1 MVTREELFLETEKNI
16 EDTTESLRESFHTL
30 GSMVYRDLSVLPVE
44 MGVSLLEEVRKAE
57 KEKNEAYARRDED
70 TQFQKSYEE
79 KKKRKIEVDE
89 LLLGLREEEKDTR
102 LRLGALIYEQCS
114 LGLLDRDKF
123 SSVYADADEEK
134 ELTAKAGGKSLFS
147 RLSSRSALSRLKK
160 SDNSRYLDYSSLVD
174 NEENAL
180 LMHGANA
187 EVLAKGLRENKEKR
201 DNFRREQDELEL
213 FLTENLQDYKRLGKG
228 GLEEDGERVRDSEVS
243 LRECLINYGN
253 YLYDR
258 GGCWI
263 GEDTSPKILDVL
275 QSIIETQ
282 NRYRDL
288 NNRKARL
295 QKEAK
300 ADDYKALI
308 EEEKEKIRILE
319 GEREKIA
326 LQIEDIKKEISRLE
340 GLVRKLV
347 DQ

>member
-30 GSMVYRDLSVLPVE
+30 GSMVFNDLSVLPVE

-57 KEKNEAYARRDED
+57 KERTEAYGKRDGDRE
-70 TQFQKSYEE
+70 FQKNYSE
-79 KKKRKIEVDE
+79 KKERKIQVDE
-89 LLLGLREEEKDTR
+89 ELLALRDDEKSLR

-114 LGLLDRDKF
+114 LGILDRDKF
-123 SSVYADADEEK
+123 SSVYADSDEEK
-134 ELTAKAGGKSLFS
+134 ALSAKAEGKSLFS

-160 SDNSRYLDYSSLVD
+160 SGSSRYLDYSSLVD
-174 NEENAL
+174 NEEVAIL
-180 LMHGANA
+180 VSGANA
-187 EVLAKGLRENKEKR
+187 EALVGSLRENKAKR
-201 DNFRREQDELEL
+201 DNLRREQDELEL
-213 FLTENLQDYKRLGKG
+213 FLTENLQEFKRLGKG
-228 GLEEDGERVRDSEVS
+228 GLEEDEERVRESEVS

-258 GGCWI
+258 GGSWI
-263 GEDTSPKILDVL
+263 GEDTSPEILDVL
-275 QSIIETQ
+275 QNIIETQ
-282 NRYRDL
+282 NQYRDL

-326 LQIEDIKKEISRLE
+326 SQIQDIKKEISRLE

>member
-1 MVTREELFLETEKNI
+1 MVTREELFLETEKKI

-30 GSMVYRDLSVLPVE
+30 GSLVYSNLSVLPVE

-57 KEKNEAYARRDED
+57 KEKKEAYEKKDRDTE
-70 TQFQKSYEE
+70 FQKSYEE

-89 LLLGLREEEKDTR
+89 ELLSLREEEKTIR

-114 LGLLDRDKF
+114 LGLLDRAKF
-123 SSVYADADEEK
+123 SSVYADSDEEK
-134 ELTAKAGGKSLFS
+134 ALSEKAEGKSFFS

-160 SDNSRYLDYSSLVD
+160 SDSSRYLDYSSLVD
-174 NEENAL
+174 SEENAL
-180 LMHGANA
+180 LVNGANA
-187 EVLAKGLRENKEKR
+187 EALVTSLKKNKTERDALRI
-201 DNFRREQDELEL
+201 EQEELEM
-213 FLTENLQDYKRLGKG
+213 FLTENLQEYRRLGKG
-228 GLEEDGERVRDSEVS
+228 GLEEDSERVGDSEVS

-258 GGCWI
+258 GGSWI
-263 GEDTSPKILDVL
+263 GEETSPEILDVL
-275 QSIIETQ
+275 QNIIETQ
-282 NRYRDL
+282 NQYRDL
-288 NNRKARL
+288 NNRKSRL